1 MSLFC
6 IQAFASYELGSG
18 TRSTTSLQLSPLHSP
33 RLANDF
39 TSFCTSQGL
48 ENNLCR
54 QMTSPNSAS
63 TNTFYNVYPRANPF
77 ILMPNRSTWSKGV
90 QLLSVAQ
97 SMSKFGK
104 ICEIRN
110 WYRPEP
116 YNSAVGGVGSSRHLD
131 GSAIDIEF
139 CSVTEKNKA
148 LQAALSMRRRFGTPP
163 GVGVYGRESKVIHI
177 DLTNRI
183 YGPGIVSFDRSVS
196 RTGIYKAVTRPTLR
210 PTAVS
215 RPSRPKDRR
224 TGGFIRDIINFFT
237 GKG

>member
-1 MSLFC
+1 M
-6 IQAFASYELGSG
+6 QASANYELGGG
-18 TRSTTSLQLSPLHSP
+18 TSSTSSVQPSPLHSP

-39 TSFCTSQGL
+39 TSFCISQGL

-54 QMTSPNSAS
+54 QMTYPNTASA
-63 TNTFYNVYPRANPF
+63 NAFYNVYPRSNSF
-77 ILMPNRSTWSKGV
+77 ILMPNRSTWNRGV

-97 SMSKFGK
+97 NMSKFGK

-116 YNSAVGGVGSSRHLD
+116 YNSAVGGAGSSRHLD

-148 LQAALSMRRRFGTPP
+148 LQAALSMRRRFGAPP

-196 RTGIYKAVTRPTLR
+196 RTGIYNAVTRPTLR
-210 PTAVS
+210 PTGVS
-215 RPSRPKDRR
+215 RPSRPKNRR
-224 TGGFIRDIINFFT
+224 TGSFIRDIINFFT

>member
-1 MSLFC
+1 MTFPNT
-6 IQAFASYELGSG
+6 ASADTFFDVYSS
-18 TRSTTSLQLSPLHSP
+18 ST
-33 RLANDF
+33 
-39 TSFCTSQGL
+39 
-48 ENNLCR
+48 
-54 QMTSPNSAS
+54 
-63 TNTFYNVYPRANPF
+63 PF
-77 ILMPNRSTWSKGV
+77 ILMPNRSTWNRGV

-116 YNSAVGGVGSSRHLD
+116 YNSAVGGAGSSRHLD

-183 YGPGIVSFDRSVS
+183 YGPGIVPFDRSVS
-196 RTGIYKAVTRPTLR
+196 RTGIYQAVTRPTLSS
-210 PTAVS
+210 TAIS
-215 RPSRPKDRR
+215 RTSKARNRR
-224 TGGFIRDIINFFT
+224 RSSFIRDIINFFT
-237 GKG
+237 GNG